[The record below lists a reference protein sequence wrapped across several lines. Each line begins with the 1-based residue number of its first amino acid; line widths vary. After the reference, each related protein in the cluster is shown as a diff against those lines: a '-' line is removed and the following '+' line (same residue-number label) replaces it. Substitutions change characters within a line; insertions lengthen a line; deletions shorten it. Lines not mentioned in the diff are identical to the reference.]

1 MNKKQKNVILAGIVI
16 IVLSMII
23 WLSYGGEILTK
34 DQVLVEKYDELFD
47 TTYSEFE
54 DKFIWGLD
62 LSLLISG
69 ITLAVSL
76 VLIYLLRTKKA
87 LQEN

>member
-1 MNKKQKNVILAGIVI
+1 MNKKQKKVLFAGIAVI
-16 IVLSMII
+16 ILSLII
-23 WLSYGGEILTK
+23 WLGYGGEIFTK

-69 ITLAVSL
+69 ITVTVSL
-76 VLIYLLRTKKA
+76 ALIFLLRTKKA
-87 LQEN
+87 SKKN

>member
-1 MNKKQKNVILAGIVI
+1 MNKNQKTVLFIGLGI
-16 IVLSMII
+16 IVLSLII
-23 WLSYGGEILTK
+23 WLSYGGEIFTK

-69 ITLAVSL
+69 ISAAVGL
-76 VLIYLLRTKKA
+76 VLIFLLRTKKV
-87 LQEN
+87 LK

>member
-1 MNKKQKNVILAGIVI
+1 MNKNQKLVLFTGITVI
-16 IVLSMII
+16 IFSLIV
-23 WLSYGGEILTK
+23 WLGYGGEIFTK

-54 DKFIWGLD
+54 DRFIWGLD

-69 ITLAVSL
+69 ITVAISL
-76 VLIYLLRTKKA
+76 VLIYFLRTKKV
-87 LQEN
+87 LKEN